1 MNDANLVMLL
11 VIIVLLFALIF
22 LAIAEMGLSKMTKPR
37 AAAITEDKP
46 RIEPSLTA
54 LVDNPEGWINPLLLM
69 VNVCQTVQATLTG
82 IVAGNLFGGVGV
94 AVGVTL
100 NVIVF
105 FVLAEAV
112 PKTYAVLNPD
122 RAAMI
127 AARPVRALTAFPPL
141 RMISAGLIGLTNV
154 LVKGRGLESGPFV
167 SEQEFL
173 GIVEAAAQDEVIE
186 HEERELIESIIEFGD
201 TVARE
206 VMVPRPDMVMVANTA
221 TITDALNL
229 GIAHGFSRLP
239 VSGSDEDDIVG
250 LAFTKDLMRAE
261 REGRGDL
268 PVLDLARDVT
278 FIPENKPVARLMR
291 EMQDSKFHIAIVADE
306 YGDIAGLVTL
316 EDCLE
321 ELVGEIVDEYDAAIR
336 RGDRYIGIVVEE
348 LRRRGLLD
356 RTVIVFT
363 SDHGEEFLEHGRCF
377 HLTTLYREVL
387 HVPLIISGPGLTR
400 GREGRLVP
408 ASVSIA
414 PTLLAVAGVEDHRL
428 PGQSLLANDVRPAA
442 FVVSETERRARNG
455 RGQGHL
461 RSLTTDSEKLLHRV
475 TDGNYERFDLTTD
488 PAELEPVTA
497 GGRLEILITR
507 LERWLSQHPSR
518 VRRDRST
525 DTDDPRNSELDRQL
539 RRLGYRD

>member
-1 MNDANLVMLL
+1 MNGANLVMLL

-206 VMVPRPDMVMVANTA
+206 VMIPRPDMVMVANTA

-321 ELVGEIVDEYDAAIR
+321 ELVGEIVDEYDA
-336 RGDRYIGIVVEE
+336 EE
-348 LRRRGLLD
+348 HDIERFDDG
-356 RTVIVFT
+356 
-363 SDHGEEFLEHGRCF
+363 
-377 HLTTLYREVL
+377 
-387 HVPLIISGPGLTR
+387 
-400 GREGRLVP
+400 
-408 ASVSIA
+408 
-414 PTLLAVAGVEDHRL
+414 TLLVDGGLNIGDVADELGIDIPNEDFDSVGGFVFSALERVPE
-428 PGQSLLANDVRPAA
+428 PGDAIDFEGFA
-442 FVVSETERRARNG
+442 FVVESVEG
-455 RGQGHL
+455 R
-461 RSLTTDSEKLLHRV
+461 
-475 TDGNYERFDLTTD
+475 
-488 PAELEPVTA
+488 
-497 GGRLEILITR
+497 
-507 LERWLSQHPSR
+507 R
-518 VRRDRST
+518 VRRVRITPAPQDGG
-525 DTDDPRNSELDRQL
+525 DDSAAEASSD
-539 RRLGYRD
+539 

>member
-1 MNDANLVMLL
+1 MNGANLVMLL

-321 ELVGEIVDEYDAAIR
+321 ELVGEIVDEYDA
-336 RGDRYIGIVVEE
+336 EE
-348 LRRRGLLD
+348 HDIERFDDG
-356 RTVIVFT
+356 
-363 SDHGEEFLEHGRCF
+363 
-377 HLTTLYREVL
+377 
-387 HVPLIISGPGLTR
+387 
-400 GREGRLVP
+400 
-408 ASVSIA
+408 
-414 PTLLAVAGVEDHRL
+414 TLLVDGGLNIGDVADELGIDIPNEDFDSVGGFVFSALERVPE
-428 PGQSLLANDVRPAA
+428 PGDAIDFEGFA
-442 FVVSETERRARNG
+442 FVVESVEG
-455 RGQGHL
+455 R
-461 RSLTTDSEKLLHRV
+461 
-475 TDGNYERFDLTTD
+475 
-488 PAELEPVTA
+488 
-497 GGRLEILITR
+497 
-507 LERWLSQHPSR
+507 R
-518 VRRDRST
+518 VRRVRITPAPQDGG
-525 DTDDPRNSELDRQL
+525 DDSAAEAPSD
-539 RRLGYRD
+539 

>member
-1 MNDANLVMLL
+1 MTGANLVMLIVILLLL
-11 VIIVLLFALIF
+11 VVLIF

-37 AAAITEDKP
+37 AAAITENKP

-54 LVDNPEGWINPLLLM
+54 IVENPEGWINPLLLM

-94 AVGVTL
+94 AIGVTL
-100 NVIVF
+100 NVVVF

-122 RAAMI
+122 RAALL
-127 AARPVRALTAFPPL
+127 AARPIRALTAFPPL
-141 RMISAGLIGLTNV
+141 RIISAGLIGLTNV
-154 LVKGRGLESGPFV
+154 IVKGRGLESGPFV

-173 GIVEAAAQDEVIE
+173 GIVEAAAEDEVIE

-206 VMVPRPDMVMVANTA
+206 VMVPRPDMVIVANTA

-250 LAFTKDLMRAE
+250 MAFTKDLMRAE

-306 YGDIAGLVTL
+306 YGDVAGLVTL

-321 ELVGEIVDEYDAAIR
+321 ELVGEIVDEYDADESGIER
-336 RGDRYIGIVVEE
+336 LDDGSLLVDGGLNIEDLEDELEIEIPHDDFDSVGGFVFSSLERVPEPGD
-348 LRRRGLLD
+348 
-356 RTVIVFT
+356 VIDFEGFT
-363 SDHGEEFLEHGRCF
+363 FTAES
-377 HLTTLYREVL
+377 V
-387 HVPLIISGPGLTR
+387 
-400 GREGRLVP
+400 EGR
-408 ASVSIA
+408 
-414 PTLLAVAGVEDHRL
+414 
-428 PGQSLLANDVRPAA
+428 
-442 FVVSETERRARNG
+442 
-455 RGQGHL
+455 
-461 RSLTTDSEKLLHRV
+461 
-475 TDGNYERFDLTTD
+475 
-488 PAELEPVTA
+488 
-497 GGRLEILITR
+497 
-507 LERWLSQHPSR
+507 R
-518 VRRDRST
+518 VRRVRITPVITEGIVDQAT
-525 DTDDPRNSELDRQL
+525 VDDSSN
-539 RRLGYRD
+539 

>member
-1 MNDANLVMLL
+1 MNGANLVMLL
-11 VIIVLLFALIF
+11 VIFVLLLALIF

-321 ELVGEIVDEYDAAIR
+321 ELVGEIVDEYDA
-336 RGDRYIGIVVEE
+336 EE
-348 LRRRGLLD
+348 HDIERFDDG
-356 RTVIVFT
+356 
-363 SDHGEEFLEHGRCF
+363 
-377 HLTTLYREVL
+377 
-387 HVPLIISGPGLTR
+387 
-400 GREGRLVP
+400 
-408 ASVSIA
+408 
-414 PTLLAVAGVEDHRL
+414 TLLVDGGLNIGDVADELGIDIPNEDFDSVGGFVFSALERVPQ
-428 PGQSLLANDVRPAA
+428 PGDAIDFEGFA
-442 FVVSETERRARNG
+442 FVVESVEG
-455 RGQGHL
+455 R
-461 RSLTTDSEKLLHRV
+461 
-475 TDGNYERFDLTTD
+475 
-488 PAELEPVTA
+488 
-497 GGRLEILITR
+497 
-507 LERWLSQHPSR
+507 R
-518 VRRDRST
+518 VRRVRITPAPQDGG
-525 DTDDPRNSELDRQL
+525 DDSAAEASSD
-539 RRLGYRD
+539 

>member
-1 MNDANLVMLL
+1 MNGANLVMLL

-46 RIEPSLTA
+46 RIEPSLSA

-141 RMISAGLIGLTNV
+141 RMISEGLIGLTNV

-321 ELVGEIVDEYDAAIR
+321 ELVGEIVDEYDA
-336 RGDRYIGIVVEE
+336 EE
-348 LRRRGLLD
+348 HD
-356 RTVIVFT
+356 I
-363 SDHGEEFLEHGRCF
+363 
-377 HLTTLYREVL
+377 
-387 HVPLIISGPGLTR
+387 
-400 GREGRLVP
+400 
-408 ASVSIA
+408 
-414 PTLLAVAGVEDHRL
+414 
-428 PGQSLLANDVRPAA
+428 
-442 FVVSETERRARNG
+442 
-455 RGQGHL
+455 
-461 RSLTTDSEKLLHRV
+461 
-475 TDGNYERFDLTTD
+475 ERFDDGTLLVD
-488 PAELEPVTA
+488 GGLNIGDVADELGIDIPNEDFDSV
-497 GGRLEILITR
+497 GGFVFSA
-507 LERWLSQHPSR
+507 LERVPEPGDAIDFEGFVFFVESVEGRR
-518 VRRDRST
+518 VRRVRITPAPQDGG
-525 DTDDPRNSELDRQL
+525 DDSAAEAPSD
-539 RRLGYRD
+539 

>member
-1 MNDANLVMLL
+1 MNGANLVMLL

-321 ELVGEIVDEYDAAIR
+321 ELVGEIVDEYDA
-336 RGDRYIGIVVEE
+336 EE
-348 LRRRGLLD
+348 HDIERFDNG
-356 RTVIVFT
+356 
-363 SDHGEEFLEHGRCF
+363 
-377 HLTTLYREVL
+377 
-387 HVPLIISGPGLTR
+387 
-400 GREGRLVP
+400 
-408 ASVSIA
+408 
-414 PTLLAVAGVEDHRL
+414 TLLVDGGLNIGDVADELGIDIPNEDFDSVGGFVFSALERVPE
-428 PGQSLLANDVRPAA
+428 PGDAIDFEGFA
-442 FVVSETERRARNG
+442 FVVESVEG
-455 RGQGHL
+455 R
-461 RSLTTDSEKLLHRV
+461 
-475 TDGNYERFDLTTD
+475 
-488 PAELEPVTA
+488 
-497 GGRLEILITR
+497 
-507 LERWLSQHPSR
+507 R
-518 VRRDRST
+518 VRRVRITPAPQDGG
-525 DTDDPRNSELDRQL
+525 DDSAAEASSD
-539 RRLGYRD
+539 